1 MMLRLKIMLLTIFIG
16 FAWSPVGTSGETM
29 KSDNPARIKVATFN
43 LRCPLDG
50 GDLSWDKR
58 APRQAQ
64 IIRENHFD
72 LFGTQEPYVYQLNS
86 LQKLLPGF
94 RYVGQGRDD
103 GKEAGEFSAIFYK
116 TDRFELLQHE
126 TFVLSLTPQIFGSK
140 SWDAA
145 CTRICTWGKFR
156 DRRTRKEFLFANTH
170 LDHVSDLAR
179 VESAKMII
187 SRLSR
192 LDAKIPI
199 ILVGDFNQNPDS
211 HVYRTITGFL
221 PDSRS
226 LAETPHQGPNY
237 SFMAFGATPVT
248 AKLNREW
255 QIDFIFV
262 SSGVRVLTHQTL
274 DNRVDGH
281 YASDHDPVTAELIL
295 P

>member
-1 MMLRLKIMLLTIFIG
+1 MIGLTVFLG
-16 FAWSPVGTSGETM
+16 LAWGTTGMGGETM
-29 KSDNPARIKVATFN
+29 KPGNLETIKVATFN

-72 LFGTQEPYVYQLNS
+72 LFGTQEPYVYQLNG
-86 LQKLLPGF
+86 LLKLLPGF
-94 RYVGQGRDD
+94 RYIGQGRDD
-103 GKEAGEFSAIFYK
+103 GKEAGEFSAILYN
-116 TDRFELLQHE
+116 TERFELLQQE
-126 TFVLSLTPQIFGSK
+126 TFVLSLTPQVFGSR

-156 DRRTRKEFLFANTH
+156 DRRTQKEFFFVNTH
-170 LDHVSDLAR
+170 LDHVSELAR
-179 VESAKMII
+179 MESAKMII

-192 LDAKIPI
+192 LNAKIPL
-199 ILVGDFNQNPDS
+199 ILVGDFNQSPDS
-211 HVYRTITGFL
+211 QGYRTITGFL
-221 PDSRS
+221 QDSRS
-226 LAETPHQGPNY
+226 ISATPHQGPNY
-237 SFMAFGATPVT
+237 SFMAFGAAPVT
-248 AKLNREW
+248 AQQNREW

-262 SSGVRVLTHQTL
+262 SSGVRVLTHRTL

-281 YASDHDPVTAELIL
+281 YASDHYPVTAELIL